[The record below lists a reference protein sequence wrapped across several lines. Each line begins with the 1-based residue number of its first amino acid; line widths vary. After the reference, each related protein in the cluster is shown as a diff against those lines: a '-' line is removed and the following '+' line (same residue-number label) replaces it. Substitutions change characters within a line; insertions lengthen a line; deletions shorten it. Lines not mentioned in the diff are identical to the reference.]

1 MNVYCGEDH
10 TLAKLTRAEVLEIK
24 EMARKSDLSMRQIG
38 EMFGVSKTTV
48 FDIKA
53 GRTWAS
59 ALAENDEL
67 PSSTE
72 AVSST
77 AIVEQVK

>member
-1 MNVYCGEDH
+1 MFCGEDH
-10 TLAKLTRAEVLEIK
+10 PLAKLTRAEVLEIK
-24 EMARKSDLSMRQIG
+24 EMARKSELSMRRVG

-48 FDIKA
+48 FDIKH
-53 GRTWAS
+53 GRTWS
-59 ALAENDEL
+59 RALAENDEL

-77 AIVEQVK
+77 ANVEQVK